1 MPAFGHSCS
10 HWTSSAGACCC
21 SVIDIMGACSGLMIY
36 NLLIAPLS
44 LNPGNWLMDRA
55 AVRHD
60 TGSLVLVFVA

>member
-1 MPAFGHSCS
+1 LQSL
-10 HWTSSAGACCC
+10 
-21 SVIDIMGACSGLMIY
+21 DILGKRLLLLGDRHHGACSGLMIY